1 MLSRGEFI
9 SLCAG
14 GVMTIVT
21 GIVLFI
27 VKNYITEI
35 RKLRVEREEKEKGK
49 NDLLLGLTRV
59 SLLETYKRCEQNG
72 YYSLEDREVYGK
84 LFSDYVLNGGN
95 GVIAQLAPKIRMLP
109 TSPPDH
115 TTDHSTEAVS

>member
-1 MLSRGEFI
+1 MPTGEII

-14 GVMTIVT
+14 GVMTVIT
-21 GIVLFI
+21 GIVLF
-27 VKNYITEI
+27 VLKNYIAELK
-35 RKLRVEREEKEKGK
+35 KLRAEREEKEKGK

-84 LFSDYVLNGGN
+84 LFDDYVLNGGN

-109 TSPPDH
+109 TSPQ
-115 TTDHSTEAVS
+115 DHSTEAIP